1 MKIRAA
7 AEADRA
13 AIWKIFNEVVAAG
26 DTGYFAFNERLVGRM
41 KTAAASNIQAYL
53 QEDHE

>member
-1 MKIRAA
+1 
-7 AEADRA
+7 
-13 AIWKIFNEVVAAG
+13 V
-26 DTGYFAFNERLVGRM
+26 FNERLVGRM